1 MRRTLAI
8 VAVLVGTT
16 CFGIAA
22 GYVYLDQREIQVRS
36 IQAMAGKP
44 MSSAEMAVIDAN
56 RERYIAR
63 ALVVGPA
70 GAGLLLAGMVT
81 VLLELRG
88 FRREPDG
95 ARA

>member
-8 VAVLVGTT
+8 LAVLVGTT

-22 GYVYLDQREIQVRS
+22 GYVYLDQREIQVRY
-36 IQAMAGKP
+36 IQAMAGRP
-44 MSSAEMAVIDAN
+44 MSEAELAVIDAN

-70 GAGLLLAGMVT
+70 GAGLLLAGFVT
-81 VLLELRG
+81 VLLELRW
-88 FRREPDG
+88 FRRGPDG
-95 ARA
+95 ARE